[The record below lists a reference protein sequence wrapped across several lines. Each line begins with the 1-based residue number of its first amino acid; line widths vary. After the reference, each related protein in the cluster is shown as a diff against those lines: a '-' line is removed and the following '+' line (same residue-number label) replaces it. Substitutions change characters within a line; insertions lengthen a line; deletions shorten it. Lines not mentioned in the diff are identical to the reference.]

1 MKRIPHLVSA
11 VIAASALLAAA
22 HADEVTDWNEVLF
35 RSNLVVGTNPLLTT
49 RVGAIVAASVFD
61 AVNGIERR
69 YEPIH
74 VPPAGPGGASV
85 RAAAVEAAYVNMVR
99 LLGAVTGQTAQTGA
113 LDARH
118 RIAVEVLR
126 SRETTS
132 AVDQGLAWGKT
143 VADAIWAWRGTDG
156 LSDVLPPY
164 TGGTGIGQWRP
175 TGPGLLPGF
184 GQQFAD
190 MVPWVIDAPAAFHP
204 PGPPALDSARYL
216 ADFNETKSF
225 GSATSTLRTR
235 DQTVFSIFWNG
246 STAAALWNAVAVDL
260 LGRGDGDDDHDRA
273 GVHGR
278 RAGSALL
285 QHARFLAQLNLAM
298 ADAAI
303 GCWEAKYSYSFWR
316 PITAIQNDDSVA
328 ATAQDAAWTPLLVTP
343 NHPDYPSGHSCLSGA
358 AGVIL
363 ADQFGE
369 RTRFT
374 VANDALLGVSR
385 SFRSFSEA
393 LEEVKNARIYSGIHF
408 RSACDDGQALGRG
421 VAGFILEEGM
431 QPAQ

>member
-1 MKRIPHLVSA
+1 MKRIPYLVSA
-11 VIAASALLAAA
+11 FIAASSLLAVA

-49 RVGAIVAASVFD
+49 RVAAIVSASVFD
-61 AVNGIERR
+61 AVNGIERK

-74 VPPAGPGGASV
+74 VAPAGPPGASV
-85 RAAAVEAAYVNMVR
+85 RAAAVEAVP
-99 LLGAVTGQTAQTGA
+99 GQTAQTGA
-113 LDARH
+113 LDARR

-126 SRETTS
+126 SREPAS

-143 VADAIWAWRGTDG
+143 VADAIWAWRVTDG
-156 LSDVLPPY
+156 LSDALPPY

-175 TGPGLLPGF
+175 TAPALLPGA
-184 GQQFAD
+184 GTQFAD
-190 MVPWVIDAPAAFHP
+190 MVPWVIDAPTAFHP
-204 PGPPALDSARYL
+204 AGPPALDSARYL
-216 ADFNETKSF
+216 ADFNETKTV
-225 GSATSTLRTR
+225 GSATSAVRTR

-260 LGRGDGDDDHDRA
+260 LARGEGDDHDRA
-273 GVHGR
+273 DGR
-278 RAGSALL
+278 ARRVQGSSLL
-285 QHARFLAQLNLAM
+285 EHARFLAQLNLAM

-316 PITAIQNDDSVA
+316 PITAIQNDDAVVA
-328 ATAQDAAWTPLLVTP
+328 TVQDAAWTPLLVTP

-358 AGVIL
+358 AGAIL

-374 VANDALLGVSR
+374 VENDGLLGVSR

-408 RSACDDGQALGRG
+408 RSACDDGQTLGRG
-421 VAGFILEEGM
+421 VAAFVLKEGM